1 MSKIISVILAI
12 TFSFFVFVGMTVLIE
27 PEVMAVEAEETRQLI
42 SITVE
47 EEDDDPIRRK
57 RILPKEPEEPEE
69 PKLTKTTIESDKPEI
84 RVAVADFRLPTNVNG
99 DGFNMKSLPGLMGG
113 GGNGEATPRVR
124 INPTYP
130 RGAAQDNI
138 EGYVTLSFDISEMGR
153 PVNVSVID
161 AKPRG
166 VFERSARRAL
176 KKWKYD
182 PKKVDN
188 KAVSQLGQSVTLV
201 FQLESELL

>member
-12 TFSFFVFVGMTVLIE
+12 TFSFFVFVGMTMLIE
-27 PEVMAVEAEETRQLI
+27 PDAMAAPPEVVTKNI
-42 SITVE
+42 SFNF
-47 EEDDDPIRRK
+47 DDIDEPPNRIK
-57 RILPKEPEEPEE
+57 RILPKEEKELTPPEAFTKVAAISSPS
-69 PKLTKTTIESDKPEI
+69 PKPKFE
-84 RVAVADFRLPTNVNG
+84 RVSINQDTGIGISIVNTG
-99 DGFNMKSLPGLMGG
+99 TSWGG

-124 INPTYP
+124 INPSYP
-130 RGAAQDNI
+130 PVAAREGL

-166 VFERSARRAL
+166 IFERSARRAL